1 MMLWRSTGK
10 HSHTA
15 AAHPKSGAWH
25 RQLSHKHKH
34 RKTHTHLLHT
44 CMDTFIQT
52 HTYMGIVQVAFCR
65 LAFVFVLFVWL
76 TKCKRKMCRNGT
88 KQMRRWKSEQEG
100 DRKTGMGRLAVWLG
114 SNREGQKVINIEVRF
129 PCAAVFTGVLLNAAR
144 KKKNIYAAGGGE
156 EESHG
161 VGVGGD
167 EGQGIEVPAKV

>member
-25 RQLSHKHKH
+25 RQLSHKH
-34 RKTHTHLLHT
+34 RNTHTPAAH
-44 CMDTFIQT
+44 MDTFTQT

-144 KKKNIYAAGGGE
+144 KKKKKIYAAGGGE

>member
-100 DRKTGMGRLAVWLG
+100 DRKTGMGRLA
-114 SNREGQKVINIEVRF
+114 REQQRGAKSDKHWGAISVRRRF
-129 PCAAVFTGVLLNAAR
+129 HRSFVECS
-144 KKKNIYAAGGGE
+144 KKKKKKIYAAGGGE

>member
-25 RQLSHKHKH
+25 RQLSHKH
-34 RKTHTHLLHT
+34 RNTHTPAAH
-44 CMDTFIQT
+44 MDTFTQT

-100 DRKTGMGRLAVWLG
+100 DRKTGMGRLA
-114 SNREGQKVINIEVRF
+114 REQQRGAKSDKHWGAISVRRRF
-129 PCAAVFTGVLLNAAR
+129 HRSFVECS
-144 KKKNIYAAGGGE
+144 KKKKKKIYAAGGGE